1 MGVGRGAGVEAGDW
15 GGVERVRWE
24 GRGGLVRGTERGGA
38 CVGVLGGDAG
48 GLRAWALVE
57 ALRMR
62 MGGRRMRGSV
72 GLWGCLCGVGS
83 GEEADLVFWRAGSS
97 YAGL

>member
-1 MGVGRGAGVEAGDW
+1 M
-15 GGVERVRWE
+15 
-24 GRGGLVRGTERGGA
+24 
-38 CVGVLGGDAG
+38 GVLGGDAG

-57 ALRMR
+57 AWRMR

-83 GEEADLVFWRAGSS
+83 EEEALSSIWAGRVELCRALACGRR
-97 YAGL
+97 GVRE